1 MGYRRHRA
9 QLLVEPP
16 PKMMTIAL
24 LPIALGLLF
33 AAGSLADAAT
43 PPEPSLFAND
53 GACDKE
59 VSRDELGLMGVGG
72 LFYVVKEP
80 QNEEKKLAF
89 YLDNIG
95 KSSSGMGGPDGEEIN
110 PISLRII
117 AMGNKAIPTTRVI
130 FRFSLAKPEL
140 YHKAQLLAYVL
151 GRFRD
156 PEVFDDLAQAALDH
170 PSYEVRLTATW
181 AIARCGEEKAVPI
194 LIELLYPHPTREKES
209 IELTAAAQALSAV
222 TGKSFPLLG
231 KRPVRSNPSSA
242 APWQEVD
249 QWRDWGNFWMLDAH
263 RSLSEQ
269 VKDALEKRRA
279 LRAHR

>member
-1 MGYRRHRA
+1 
-9 QLLVEPP
+9 
-16 PKMMTIAL
+16 MMTIAL
-24 LPIALGLLF
+24 LPIGLGLLF
-33 AAGSLADAAT
+33 AAGPLADAAT
-43 PPEPSLFAND
+43 PPEASLFAND

-59 VSRDELGLMGVGG
+59 VSCDELVLMGLWGRA
-72 LFYVVKEP
+72 YVVKEP
-80 QNEEKKLAF
+80 QNEDKKLAF
-89 YLDNIG
+89 YLDNIE
-95 KSSSGMGGPDGEEIN
+95 KSSSGMGGPDGEEVN
-110 PISLRII
+110 PISPRII
-117 AMGNKAIPTTRVI
+117 ATGNKAIPATRHM
-130 FRFSLAKPEL
+130 FRSSLAKPEL

-181 AIARCGEEKAVPI
+181 AIARCGEEKALPI
-194 LIELLYPHPTREKES
+194 LIELLHPHPTRERES

-231 KRPVRSNPSSA
+231 KRPFRSNPSSS

-249 QWRDWGNFWMLDAH
+249 QWRDWGNVWMLDAH
-263 RSLSEQ
+263 PSLSEQ
-269 VKDALEKRRA
+269 VKDALEKRRT